1 MMGVEEHCH
10 LIFCTTDHRG
20 QLAFPGQC
28 AMLTSLR
35 RLLKPPL
42 FADTEKNLVAVM
54 LHRLLLTVI
63 GVIVIFLV
71 ISLVF
76 IPFRQYLDLVFI
88 FLLIQIFFFLFLR
101 SGRINLVIYGFI
113 ICAIAGLFYSAYHF
127 GGVISASY
135 SALVIVIIIS
145 AITSNRKSIPFII
158 AGISILFGGLLVV
171 AEVNGYFHASELQL
185 SLADNWIGNSLIFVL
200 SAALLVQAG
209 QISRLSND
217 RALAEIKEQH
227 TKEETLGE
235 QKHYLEALHDV
246 SLSVINRLETKPLLE
261 SILTHAEELADT
273 PNSFID
279 VIEPGEITSQ
289 QEVGH
294 GIMAKYGDYH
304 ARRGEGMTGKVWE
317 SEELLIVKDYQIWPG
332 RLPSYI
338 PSDIHAIIG
347 IPLKAHGKVNGVL
360 GMVYT
365 EPGREFKLA
374 QIDVLNRFA
383 ELAAIALDNAI
394 LFQSAQSELA
404 DRERAEKLLRRSEEQ
419 LKLVLEGAELGV
431 WDWDLNSD
439 QLKVNDRWAS
449 ILGYDLEEIKPA
461 LINWR
466 ELINNDD
473 LERMTQA
480 FNDHAIGNSDIYQIE
495 YRARSKSGE
504 WIWVS
509 DRGRIIERDDE
520 GNPQRAAGTRLD
532 INNRKL
538 YEEAIRDANLKLQI
552 YTEELEA
559 RTDQLVVAAQ
569 VSRTATDIL
578 EPDDLSQK
586 VVDLVRERF
595 GLYYVGLFLL
605 DETREMAVL
614 HAGTGGAGRQM
625 LRQHHMLPIAET
637 SMIGWCI
644 INRQARIALDV
655 GDDAVQFDTPLLPE
669 TRSEVA
675 LPLISRNEVIGA
687 LTFQSIAGAAFTTED
702 VTVLQSMADLLA
714 NAINN
719 ARLYDQLQRELQ
731 VRRQAEDEIRNLN
744 ADLEERVEERT
755 AELKAANRELE
766 AFSYSVSHDL
776 RAPLRAMDGFSRILA
791 RQYENV
797 LDADGKHLLERVRQN
812 AVQMAQLIDDML
824 RLSRVTRAELRITR
838 IDLTAMALEILEVL
852 QTAESDRHIEIVV
865 SPRLRTHAD
874 ERLLR
879 VALENLLGNAWKF
892 TGKQENARIEVGV
905 EYINNDPVFFVRD
918 NGVGFSME
926 YADKLFGPFQRL
938 HTVEEFPGT
947 GIGLAIVQRII
958 NRHGGRVW
966 AESKSGEGATFFFN
980 IP

>member
-1 MMGVEEHCH
+1 MG
-10 LIFCTTDHRG
+10 
-20 QLAFPGQC
+20 FPRQRD
-28 AMLTSLR
+28 MLTTLR
-35 RLLKPPL
+35 RLLQPPT

-63 GVIVIFLV
+63 GALLIFLA
-71 ISLVF
+71 ISLVY
-76 IPFRQYLDLVFI
+76 IPFHQYLGLIFI
-88 FLLIQIFFFLFLR
+88 FLIILILFFFLLR
-101 SGRINLVIYGFI
+101 SGRTRLVNYGFMLV
-113 ICAIAGLFYSAYHF
+113 AIAGLFYSTYQF

-145 AITSNRKSIPFII
+145 AVTSSRKSLPFLI
-158 AGISILFGGLLVV
+158 AGTGILFGGLLVT
-171 AEVNGYFHASELQL
+171 AEMNGYFHTSVLQL
-185 SLADNWIGNSLIFVL
+185 SLAENWVGNSMIFLL

-209 QISRLSND
+209 QISRLSID
-217 RALAEIKEQH
+217 KALTEIKDQH
-227 TKEETLGE
+227 TTEDILRE

-246 SLSVINRLETKPLLE
+246 SLSVMNRLETKPLLE

-273 PNSFID
+273 PHSFID
-279 VIEPGEITSQ
+279 VIEPGATTTQ

-294 GIMAKYGDYH
+294 GNMANYGDFR
-304 ARRGEGMTGKVWE
+304 ARRGEGITGKVWE
-317 SEELLIVKDYQIWPG
+317 SEELLIVNDYQTWPG

-347 IPLKAHGKVNGVL
+347 IPLKAHGRVNGVL
-360 GMVYT
+360 GMVYS
-365 EPGREFKLA
+365 EPGREFKPA
-374 QIDVLNRFA
+374 QVDVLIRFA

-394 LFQSAQSELA
+394 LFQSAQNELA
-404 DRERAEKLLRRSEEQ
+404 EREHAEKMLRQNEDQ

-431 WDWDLNSD
+431 WEWDLISD

-449 ILGYDLEEIKPA
+449 ILGYDLEEIRPA
-461 LINWR
+461 LTHWR
-466 ELINNDD
+466 DFIYNDD
-473 LERMTQA
+473 LERMSQA
-480 FNDHAIGNSDIYQIE
+480 FNDHAVGNSAIFQIE
-495 YRARSKSGE
+495 YRVRSKSGE
-504 WIWVS
+504 LIWVS
-509 DRGRIIERDDE
+509 DRGRIVERDKE

-552 YTEELEA
+552 YTEELES
-559 RTDQLVVAAQ
+559 RTEQLVVAAQ

-578 EPDDLSQK
+578 EPDELSQK

-605 DETREMAVL
+605 DDTGEMAVL

-637 SMIGWCI
+637 SMVGWCI
-644 INRQARIALDV
+644 INRQASIALDV
-655 GDDAVQFDTPLLPE
+655 GDEAVRFDNPLLPE

-687 LTFQSIAGAAFTTED
+687 LTFQSIAGAAFTIED
-702 VTVLQSMADLLA
+702 VTILQSMADLLA

-791 RQYENV
+791 RQYENI

-824 RLSRVTRAELRITR
+824 RLSRITRAELRITR
-838 IDLTAMALEILEVL
+838 IDLTAMALEILEGL
-852 QTAESDRHIEIVV
+852 QSSEPERHIELVV
-865 SPRLRTHAD
+865 TPRLRTHAD

-892 TGKQENARIEVGV
+892 TSKLENARIEVGV
-905 EYINNDPVFFVRD
+905 EYVNNDAVFFVRD
-918 NGVGFSME
+918 NGVGFSMD

-958 NRHGGRVW
+958 NRHGGKVW
-966 AESKSGEGATFFFN
+966 AESKPGEGATFYFT